1 MTRIVEVIVL
11 ETTTT
16 HTELIDSFLLDLPVY
31 DSEVSVKEAIKE
43 VERRGYK
50 VIPNDQGG
58 DNEYF
63 CLGGIYDYIGITV
76 EPEEEQEN

>member
-11 ETTTT
+11 ETTET
-16 HTELIDSFLLDLPVY
+16 HTEPITAFLMELPVD
-31 DSEVSVKEAIKE
+31 DSEVAVQEAIKE

-63 CLGGIYDYIGITV
+63 CLAGIYDYVFLTV
-76 EPEEEQEN
+76 EPEEN